1 MSMDDLRSKQKPTS
15 SRADKVQRKTNI
27 GPEDNVLLSTK
38 HLKLKDKPGK
48 LRPQYIGPFKVLQM
62 VRCNAAKLELPPGMK
77 VHPVF
82 NVALLKRYHGQHL
95 LPNLIL
101 VDGNA
106 EYKVE
111 QILKH
116 HGRIPITISIY

>member
-1 MSMDDLRSKQKPTS
+1 M
-15 SRADKVQRKTNI
+15 QRKTDI

-48 LRPQYIGPFKVLQM
+48 LCPQHVGPFKVLQM
-62 VRCNAAKLELPPGMK
+62 VGCNAVKLELPPGMK
-77 VHPVF
+77 IHPIF
-82 NVALLKRYHGQHL
+82 NVTLLKRYHGQHL
-95 LPNLIL
+95 LPNPISI
-101 VDGNA
+101 DGNA

-116 HGRIPITISIY
+116 YGCPRHY